1 MKLDFIEIGTSNF
14 KTLIQDS
21 TDNSVGISVEPI
33 AYYLNQLPDKKNVI
47 KENAAISFFNSTKDI
62 EIFYIPENIILKN
75 KLPKWLKGCNSI
87 GNYHPIHEQ
96 LSLTCYVEKQVVKQ
110 ITIAMLLEKYNVE
123 SIDFLKIDTEGGD
136 CYILNN
142 LMKYLQNKSK
152 LLYPK
157 KITFETNRWTP
168 EDIIEETIS
177 LYQDNGYF
185 FKKRDKENTTLIF
198 KQIA

>member
-33 AYYLNQLPDKKNVI
+33 AYYLNQLPDKKNII
-47 KENAAISFFNSTKDI
+47 KENAAISFFDSTDDI

-75 KLPKWLKGCNSI
+75 KLPKWLKGCNAI
-87 GNYHPIHEQ
+87 GNYHPVHKQ
-96 LSLTCYVEKQVVKQ
+96 LSLTHYVEKQVVKQ
-110 ITIAMLLEKYNVE
+110 ITIAMLLEKHNVE

-142 LMKYLQNKSK
+142 LMNYLQNKSK

-157 KITFETNRWTP
+157 KIIFETNRWTS
-168 EDIIEETIS
+168 ENMIQETIS

-198 KQIA
+198 K